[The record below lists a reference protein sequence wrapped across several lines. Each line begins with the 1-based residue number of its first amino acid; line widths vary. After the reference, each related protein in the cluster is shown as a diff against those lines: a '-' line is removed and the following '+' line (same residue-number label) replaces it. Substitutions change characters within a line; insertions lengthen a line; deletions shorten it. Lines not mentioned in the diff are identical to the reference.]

1 MGNKPWKW
9 FKSTKRRIRTCILY
23 FPWAVR
29 FKASRNKHFLEALSL
44 YSRSPSKC
52 SFFLK
57 EIADQNQILPSSFL
71 HIPSCP
77 TIQLAYSYTFKIP
90 PLSVNQSWEE
100 PCCNFVL
107 FTFLT
112 YFTMG
117 FWGAFCWLE
126 LIRKYIYI
134 YKSVGFLSLH
144 QCCELYN
151 ETCLGG
157 ILKLLSS

>member
-1 MGNKPWKW
+1 MENKPWNW
-9 FKSTKRRIRTCILY
+9 FKSTKRRIRTCILLY
-23 FPWAVR
+23 SPWAVR

-71 HIPSCP
+71 PHPILPYNS
-77 TIQLAYSYTFKIP
+77 TYLLLHLQDSSS
-90 PLSVNQSWEE
+90 LSINHEKSHAVILCFSHSW
-100 PCCNFVL
+100 
-107 FTFLT
+107 LT
-112 YFTMG
+112 LQWD

-126 LIRKYIYI
+126 LIRKNIYI
-134 YKSVGFLSLH
+134 RVLASWAYINVVNYIMKPVWV
-144 QCCELYN
+144 
-151 ETCLGG
+151 G